1 MTATRRFL
9 LATALALA
17 AVVPAHAADVG
28 VSVNIGQPGFYGRID
43 IGNYP
48 QPRLVYMEPRI
59 VSPLPQAS
67 LRRPIYLRVPPGHAK
82 DWAKHCGKYAA
93 CGQPVYFVDERW
105 YREVYS
111 SQYRTQHSG
120 SKREAYRGDDG
131 RRDDDRRHDS
141 RRNDDR
147 RAEERRREE
156 RRMDRRD
163 DGQRYE
169 EHRREERRLDRGD
182 DRGGDRRGAQGRPDG
197 GKGNGGDKRKGR
209 DD

>member
-17 AVVPAHAADVG
+17 AAVPAHAADVG

-48 QPRLVYMEPRI
+48 QPRLIYMEPRI

-82 DWAKHCGKYAA
+82 DWAKHCAKYAA

-105 YREVYS
+105 YQEVHS
-111 SQYRTQHSG
+111 PQYRKQHSG
-120 SKREAYRGDDG
+120 GKREAYRGD
-131 RRDDDRRHDS
+131 
-141 RRNDDR
+141 DDR

-169 EHRREERRLDRGD
+169 ERRREERRLDRGD
-182 DRGGDRRGAQGRPDG
+182 DRDDDRRGAQGRPDG

-209 DD
+209 ED